1 MLGWRT
7 LPLRLA
13 ATLAA
18 GLPAESRSMLKLRGL
33 RISNETQLLASA
45 ADSLIRLEWRLFGR
59 EGSTMPPSILASLM
73 ELPERDSS
81 DVQSYDSPEEFEAA
95 VAALKGG

>member
-18 GLPAESRSMLKLRGL
+18 GLPEESRSMLKLRGL
-33 RISNETQLLASA
+33 RISNETQLLASV
-45 ADSLIRLEWRLFGR
+45 ADSLLRLEWRLFGR
-59 EGSTMPPSILASLM
+59 EGSTLPPSILAGLM
-73 ELPERDSS
+73 ELPEQDSS
-81 DVQSYDSPEEFEAA
+81 DVQSYDSAEEFEAA